1 MPSAEI
7 RAAIIALL
15 NLHHGA
21 TKTEIPTEVARQF
34 GFKSTG
40 ATLRSI
46 CDNQIKRM
54 IKLGLVEENDGMLR
68 VVAAEKQA

>member
-40 ATLRSI
+40 ATRPIHSRRFEPDVNAVFYRS
-46 CDNQIKRM
+46 
-54 IKLGLVEENDGMLR
+54 
-68 VVAAEKQA
+68 

>member
-1 MPSAEI
+1 LLQCPEI

-21 TKTEIPTEVARQF
+21 TRAEIPAEVARQF

-46 CDNQIKRM
+46 LDYKIKRM
-54 IKLGLVEENDGMLR
+54 IKLGLVEENDGMIR
-68 VVAAEKQA
+68 VAAKPE